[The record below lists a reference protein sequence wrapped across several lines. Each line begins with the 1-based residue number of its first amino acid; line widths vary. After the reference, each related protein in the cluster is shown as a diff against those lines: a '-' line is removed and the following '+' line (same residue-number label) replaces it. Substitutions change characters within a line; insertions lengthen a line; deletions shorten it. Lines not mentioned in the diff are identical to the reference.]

1 MKKGKWLII
10 IGIIV
15 VLAVVLT
22 IVFINLFT
30 PKHTT
35 ELANQ
40 LNSVTQT
47 GYLDKEN
54 ANNKNIQ
61 EFLGKINTNKNLDK
75 KEQVQIENYL
85 NALQA
90 FSEMGE
96 FYNRQ
101 MIFTTHTK
109 AYSDNAD
116 SIIKS
121 LKEANSIAAGLGSYF
136 ETNMN
141 RDEQL
146 QAEAWRT
153 KTKQMKSLFDNSY
166 NAFIKLSAVY
176 TSCVTSKIKN
186 NEMSKA
192 VFKVTNYL
200 LAGIKTDLENK
211 DVPSQINGPE
221 FLNFVKMYYP
231 KEKNYLI
238 YNSVYNESA
247 IEIAKEI
254 NEAKDL
260 ADYKAVNGSNWQKFL
275 GGNVLS
281 ATALSFDLEVAA

>member
-1 MKKGKWLII
+1 MKKTKWLII

-40 LNSVTQT
+40 LNSVMQT
-47 GYLDKEN
+47 GYLNEEN
-54 ANNKNIQ
+54 TSNKNIQ
-61 EFLGKINTNKNLDK
+61 DFLNKTKTNGNLNNREK
-75 KEQVQIENYL
+75 TQIENYL
-85 NALQA
+85 DTLQA

-101 MIFTTHTK
+101 MIFTTHTNV
-109 AYSDNAD
+109 YSDNAD
-116 SIIKS
+116 GIINA
-121 LKEANSIAAGLGSYF
+121 LKDANSIAAGLGSYF

-153 KTKQMKSLFDNSY
+153 KSNQMKSLFDNTYS
-166 NAFIKLSAVY
+166 AFTRLSAVY
-176 TSCVTSKIKN
+176 TSCITSKIKN

-200 LAGIKTDLENK
+200 LAEIKTDLENK
-211 DVPSQINGPE
+211 DVPSLINGPK
-221 FLNFVKMYYP
+221 FLNFVKAYYP
-231 KEKNYLI
+231 KDKNYLI
-238 YNSVYNESA
+238 YNSVYNETA
-247 IEIAKEI
+247 LGIAKEI
-254 NEAKDL
+254 NEATNL
-260 ADYKAVNGSNWQKFL
+260 AEYEVVNGSNWQKFL
-275 GGNVLS
+275 GGDVLS
-281 ATALSFDLEVAA
+281 ATSLSFDLEVAA